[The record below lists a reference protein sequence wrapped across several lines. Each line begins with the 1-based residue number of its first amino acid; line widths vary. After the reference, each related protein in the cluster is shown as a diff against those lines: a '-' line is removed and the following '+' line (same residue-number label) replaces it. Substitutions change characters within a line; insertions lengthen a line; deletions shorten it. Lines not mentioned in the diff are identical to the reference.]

1 MVTEQGKGK
10 KMQEELA
17 SRQGYKRAL
26 ETLERFAEMMG
37 GKLTQPSGII
47 KRSSRGQ
54 WQSHPALQLR
64 ESPYSSVGRGKAK

>member
-1 MVTEQGKGK
+1 MGTEQGKGK

-17 SRQGYKRAL
+17 SKQDYESAL
-26 ETLERFAEMMG
+26 ETLKRFAEMMG

-47 KRSSRGQ
+47 RGSSRGQ
-54 WQSHPALQLR
+54 WQSHPVLQLR